1 MILNNEIRGLSK
13 LGILNQKNIKRNLPV
28 EDLVK
33 DILDNNEGVTGLRG
47 SVMVDTGI
55 YTGRSPKD
63 KYIVEEESSKEKI
76 WWGDVNKKISNDI
89 FDILY
94 DKVIQ
99 YYNNKNL
106 SKTYIFDGY
115 AGADP
120 QYALNVRFIAK
131 KAWQSHFVHNMFI
144 RPEKKEL
151 AGFDPSFTI
160 INASEVFN
168 KDHKKFGMH
177 SETFIIFHLKRR
189 IAIIGGTEY
198 GGEMKKGIF
207 SVLHYI
213 LPQKDVLSMHCS
225 ANVDMNKKNSAIFF
239 GLSGTGKTTLSTDP
253 NRPLVGDDEHGWS
266 DNGIF
271 NFEGGCYAKLINL
284 NPQEEPDIYN
294 AIKKGALV
302 ENVVFDNETKEIDFS
317 DGTKTQNTRVSYPIN
332 HIQNSVSNKGGLSI
346 AGHPEKII
354 FLTCDAYGVLPPVA
368 KLNPNQAMYHFISG
382 YTAKIAG
389 TERGI
394 DEPVAT
400 FSPCFGGPFLT
411 LHPLR
416 YAELLK
422 NKIEEFQTKIYMVN
436 TGWIGNNAQSG
447 EKRFSLPKTRL
458 IIDSILDE
466 SIENSIFDRD
476 PYFNFK
482 IPKNLNGIESHLLNP
497 QAAWNNSKKYD
508 LAATELVLKF
518 QENYKKYDLGDG
530 KVILGGPSIK

>member
-1 MILNNEIRGLSK
+1 MILNNETRGLSK
-13 LGILNQKNIKRNLPV
+13 LGILNQKNIKRNLAV
-28 EDLVK
+28 EDLAK
-33 DILDNNEGVTGLRG
+33 DIVDNKEGVIGLRG
-47 SVMVDTGI
+47 SMMVDTGI

-63 KYIVEEESSKEKI
+63 KYIVEEKSSKEKI

-89 FDILY
+89 FDKLY

-99 YYNNKNL
+99 YYNKENL

-144 RPEKKEL
+144 RPDKKQL

-168 KDHKKFGMH
+168 KDYKKFGMH
-177 SETFIIFHLKRR
+177 SETFIIFHLKRK

-225 ANVDMNKKNSAIFF
+225 ANVDVDKKNPAIFF

-284 NPQEEPDIYN
+284 NPEEEPDIYG

-302 ENVVFDNETKEIDFS
+302 ENVVFDKETKEIDFS
-317 DGTKTQNTRVSYPIN
+317 DGSKTQNTRVSYPIN
-332 HIQNSVSNKGGLSI
+332 HIQNSVSNKGGFSI

-354 FLTCDAYGVLPPVA
+354 FLTCDAYGVIPPIA

-389 TERGI
+389 TERGV
-394 DEPVAT
+394 DKPVAT

-411 LHPLR
+411 LHPLK

-422 NKIEEFQTKIYMVN
+422 NKIEQFETNIYMVN
-436 TGWIGNNAQSG
+436 TGWVGNNAQSG

-458 IIDSILDE
+458 IIDSILNGT
-466 SIENSIFDRD
+466 IENSNFDKD

-482 IPKNLNGIESHLLNP
+482 TPKRLNGIESHLLNSRT
-497 QAAWNNSKKYD
+497 AWNNSKKYD
-508 LAATELVLKF
+508 IAATELVLKF
-518 QENYKKYDLGDG
+518 QENYKKYDLGDEM
-530 KVILGGPSIK
+530 VILGGPNI